1 MKPLLTFI
9 VLALSAC
16 AAAPRSGGYY
26 KDDGPGEKP
35 PANLDQIV
43 DAQPKAEPLH
53 RYANRPYQVFGKE
66 YVPLASVQAYRQ
78 RGVASWY
85 GKKFHGQRTASG
97 ETYDMYAMSAAHP
110 TLPIP
115 SYARVTRVATG
126 RSVIV
131 RINDR
136 GPFHQ
141 GRMIDLSYAAAL
153 KLGFAHL
160 GSAEVELESIE
171 PGQAVTP
178 TQQAA
183 TTTAPAA
190 ATTAPAATTTPPA
203 ATTTPPPAATTAP
216 AATTTAAT
224 IPAAEVTTP
233 LAAAM
238 TAPAATTTA
247 ATIAPDAAPTPPAAT
262 TTEHAL
268 SASERPAAVYVQV
281 GAFSSRANAESLR
294 SRLENAGWLKDTVQ
308 VLAIGNLWRLHVGPY
323 RTQDDARPVAERIES
338 QLSIKPLLVVR

>member
-1 MKPLLTFI
+1 MKPLLAFI

-26 KDDGPGEKP
+26 KDDGPGEKL
-35 PANLDQIV
+35 PANLDQIA
-43 DAQPKAEPLH
+43 DAQPKSEPLH

-66 YVPLASVQAYRQ
+66 YVPLAFVQPYRQ
-78 RGVASWY
+78 RGMASWY

-153 KLGFAHL
+153 KLGFAQL

-178 TQQAA
+178 TEQ
-183 TTTAPAA
+183 
-190 ATTAPAATTTPPA
+190 A
-203 ATTTPPPAATTAP
+203 ATTTPPPATT
-216 AATTTAAT
+216 
-224 IPAAEVTTP
+224 
-233 LAAAM
+233 
-238 TAPAATTTA
+238 
-247 ATIAPDAAPTPPAAT
+247 TPPAAAPI
-262 TTEHAL
+262 EQAL
-268 SASERPAAVYVQV
+268 AAPEQAAGVYVQV
-281 GAFSSRANAESLR
+281 GAFSSRDNAESLR
-294 SRLENAGWLKDTVQ
+294 SRLEGEFGWLKDTVQ

-323 RTQDDARPVAERIES
+323 HTQDDARAVAARIES
-338 QLSIKPLLVVR
+338 QLSIKPLLVER

>member
-1 MKPLLTFI
+1 MKALLILI

-16 AAAPRSGGYY
+16 ASAPSGSGGYY
-26 KDDGPGEKP
+26 KDDGPGEMP
-35 PANLDQIV
+35 NLDQIA

-66 YVPLASVQAYRQ
+66 YVPLASVQPYRQ
-78 RGVASWY
+78 RGMASWY

-97 ETYDMYAMSAAHP
+97 EPYDMYAMSAAHP

-153 KLGFAHL
+153 KLGFAHI
-160 GSAEVELESIE
+160 GSAEVELESID
-171 PGQAVTP
+171 PGRAETP

-183 TTTAPAA
+183 TPTPQAAVLTPQAAA
-190 ATTAPAATTTPPA
+190 ATPS
-203 ATTTPPPAATTAP
+203 
-216 AATTTAAT
+216 
-224 IPAAEVTTP
+224 
-233 LAAAM
+233 
-238 TAPAATTTA
+238 
-247 ATIAPDAAPTPPAAT
+247 AAT
-262 TTEHAL
+262 TTEQAL
-268 SASERPAAVYVQV
+268 PAPGQAVAVYVQV
-281 GAFSSRANAESLR
+281 GAFSSRDNAESLR
-294 SRLENAGWLKDTVQ
+294 SRLEGEFGWLKDMVQ
-308 VLAIGNLWRLHVGPY
+308 VLAIGNLWRLHLGPY
-323 RTQDDARPVAERIES
+323 RTRDDARSVAERIES
-338 QLSIKPLLVVR
+338 QLSVKPLLVVR